1 MDVHAEFY
9 VHARDVDKDVVY
21 GQGCIELVQML
32 NGLAM
37 FCMDGGYAEGN
48 RNEVAV
54 NLTVASTLARL
65 KATDVLKEFMDAG
78 LISEDDDDEDP
89 LTRVETVMD
98 YSSRFGWD
106 YMIQPEFYSQYW
118 RHNSTRVPP
127 VRFILA
133 SA

>member
-1 MDVHAEFY
+1 MEEFK
-9 VHARDVDKDVVY
+9 VRARDVDKATAEDP
-21 GQGCIELVQML
+21 GSIELTQML

-37 FCMDGGYAEGN
+37 FCMDGGYSEGN

-54 NLTVASTLARL
+54 NLAVASTLAGL
-65 KATDVLKEFMDAG
+65 EATDVLRAFADAA
-78 LISEDDDDEDP
+78 LISQDDDDEDP

-98 YSSRFGWD
+98 YSHRFSWD

-127 VRFILA
+127 VRFILV